1 MRTTS
6 KQHER
11 VTISLPPGYSREI
24 KKLAADLEL
33 SQSDVI
39 VKALDAYRDA
49 RRREEVGRIARSL
62 VDEYRQNADL
72 VAMRSLDG
80 EDFR

>member
-1 MRTTS
+1 MRTAS

-11 VTISLPPGYSREI
+11 ITISLPPGYSKEI
-24 KKLAADLEL
+24 KKLAADLDL

-39 VKALDAYRDA
+39 VKALDAYRES
-49 RRREEVGRIARSL
+49 RKKKKVEEMARSL
-62 VDEYRQNADL
+62 VEEYRQNSEL
-72 VAMRSLDG
+72 VALTSLDG

>member
-49 RRREEVGRIARSL
+49 LKREKVERIARSL
-62 VDEYRQNADL
+62 VDEYRRNTDL